1 MASDLYNIGLVLFEC
16 LHCNVENGKL
26 HPKTRGEWHY
36 KLTYYEGN

>member
-16 LHCNVENGKL
+16 LHCNVDNGKL

-36 KLTYYEGN
+36 KLTYYIGN